1 MTELEIKVIPS
12 EIRPPDK
19 RILAMKY
26 KDTLPVIP
34 SNIMLLGRCGSGKSS
49 CLYTLLTEGYVYGKG
64 KKKKSVYDE
73 CIIYLGT
80 QDSITAFENIPVENK
95 TILNEFDEDDF
106 EEYLEDLKQHQMEKI
121 EKGQPPL
128 NILICFDDFVGQNV
142 IKRSNG
148 KSSALERLMLTSRH
162 ECNAT
167 VIMCSQTYRNNG
179 LANPTI
185 RNNTNYYIC
194 YALSRNDLDKIAEE
208 HQGFYDK
215 NEIIDHFL
223 NVYKTP
229 HKFVM
234 INYKKPEDERY
245 TEGFTKLLPPPK
257 VMVERLSIKNKI
269 ISLVDRNNEP
279 ETEDNPQK

>member
-95 TILNEFDEDDF
+95 TILN
-106 EEYLEDLKQHQMEKI
+106 
-121 EKGQPPL
+121 
-128 NILICFDDFVGQNV
+128 
-142 IKRSNG
+142 
-148 KSSALERLMLTSRH
+148 
-162 ECNAT
+162 
-167 VIMCSQTYRNNG
+167 
-179 LANPTI
+179 
-185 RNNTNYYIC
+185 
-194 YALSRNDLDKIAEE
+194 
-208 HQGFYDK
+208 
-215 NEIIDHFL
+215 
-223 NVYKTP
+223 
-229 HKFVM
+229 
-234 INYKKPEDERY
+234 
-245 TEGFTKLLPPPK
+245 
-257 VMVERLSIKNKI
+257 
-269 ISLVDRNNEP
+269 
-279 ETEDNPQK
+279 